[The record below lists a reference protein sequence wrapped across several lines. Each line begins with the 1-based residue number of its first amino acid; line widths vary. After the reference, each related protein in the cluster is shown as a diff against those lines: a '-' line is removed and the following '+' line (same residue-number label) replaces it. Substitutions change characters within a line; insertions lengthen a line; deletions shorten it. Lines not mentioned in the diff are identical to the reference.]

1 MANDNNGDNAMGRL
15 KLYGFWRSTAT
26 WRVRIVLEYK
36 GIVYDYEP
44 IDLSQGVEKQHS
56 EEYRAKN
63 PMRQV
68 PLLEIDEIDG
78 PAGGLRIAQS
88 LAIIEY
94 LEERFPEPR
103 LLPEDPVLRARAR
116 QLAEMTNSGI
126 QPLQNTSVQGFVRDE
141 LKADE
146 KAWTRY
152 WVSRGLAA
160 LEVVTTETA
169 GRFSIGDSI
178 SLPDILL
185 VPELNFARRFSIPL
199 DPYPTLTR
207 IEAACADLPAF
218 ARAHADR
225 QPDAQ

>member
-1 MANDNNGDNAMGRL
+1 MNPL

-26 WRVRIVLEYK
+26 WRVRIALEYK
-36 GIVYDYEP
+36 GIAYDYEP
-44 IDLSQGVEKQHS
+44 IDLRKGAEEQHS
-56 EEYRAKN
+56 EEYRSKN

-68 PLLEIDEIDG
+68 PLIELDG
-78 PAGGLRIAQS
+78 GAGGLRIAQS

-103 LLPEDPVLRARAR
+103 LLPIDPLLRARAR

-126 QPLQNTSVQGFVRDE
+126 QPLQNTSVQAFVKDE
-141 LKADE
+141 LNADE
-146 KAWTRY
+146 EAWTQH
-152 WVSRGLAA
+152 WVRRGLSA
-160 LEVVTTETA
+160 LEVVTAETA
-169 GRFSIGDSI
+169 GRFSIGDSL
-178 SLPDILL
+178 SLPDIVL
-185 VPELNFARRFSIPL
+185 VPELSFARRFSIPL

-225 QPDAQ
+225 QPDAPR

>member
-1 MANDNNGDNAMGRL
+1 MNRL

-26 WRVRIVLEYK
+26 WRVRIALEYK
-36 GIVYDYEP
+36 GIGYDYEP
-44 IDLSQGVEKQHS
+44 IDLGKGIEKQHS
-56 EEYRAKN
+56 DEYRAKN

-68 PLLEIDEIDG
+68 PLIELESG
-78 PAGGLRIAQS
+78 FRIAQS

-94 LEERFPEPR
+94 LDERFPEPR
-103 LLPEDPVLRARAR
+103 ILPEDPRLRARAR

-126 QPLQNTSVQGFVRDE
+126 QPLQNTSVQAHVKDE

-160 LEVVTTETA
+160 LEMVTAETA
-169 GRFSIGDSI
+169 GKFSIGDSL
-178 SLPDILL
+178 SLPDIVLI
-185 VPELNFARRFSIPL
+185 PELHFARRFSIPL
-199 DPYPTLTR
+199 DAYPTLTR

-218 ARAHADR
+218 VRAHADR

>member
-1 MANDNNGDNAMGRL
+1 
-15 KLYGFWRSTAT
+15 
-26 WRVRIVLEYK
+26 
-36 GIVYDYEP
+36 
-44 IDLSQGVEKQHS
+44 
-56 EEYRAKN
+56 
-63 PMRQV
+63 MRQV
-68 PLLEIDEIDG
+68 PLLEVDG
-78 PAGGLRIAQS
+78 GAGGLRIAQS

-94 LEERFPEPR
+94 LEERVPEPR
-103 LLPEDPVLRARAR
+103 LLPGDPLLRARAR

-126 QPLQNTSVQGFVRDE
+126 QPLQNTSVQGYVRDE

-160 LEVVTTETA
+160 LEVVTSETA
-169 GRFSIGDSI
+169 GRFSIGDAI

-185 VPELNFARRFSIPL
+185 VPELNFARRFSISL
-199 DPYPTLTR
+199 DPYPTLSR

-225 QPDAQ
+225 QPDAK

>member
-1 MANDNNGDNAMGRL
+1 MTRL

-26 WRVRIVLEYK
+26 WRVRIALEYK
-36 GIVYDYEP
+36 GIEYDYEP
-44 IDLSQGVEKQHS
+44 IDLSRGVDAQHS
-56 EEYRAKN
+56 DAYRAKN

-68 PLLEIDEIDG
+68 PLLEVDG
-78 PAGGLRIAQS
+78 GAGGLRIAQS
-88 LAIIEY
+88 IAIIEY
-94 LEERFPEPR
+94 LEERIPEPR
-103 LLPEDPVLRARAR
+103 LLPGDPLLRARAR
-116 QLAEMTNSGI
+116 QLAEMINSGI
-126 QPLQNTSVQGFVRDE
+126 QPLQNTSVQGYVRDE

-160 LEVVTTETA
+160 LEVVTSETA
-169 GRFSIGDSI
+169 GRFSIGDAI

-199 DPYPTLTR
+199 DPYPTLSR

-225 QPDAQ
+225 QPDAK

>member
-1 MANDNNGDNAMGRL
+1 MKL
-15 KLYGFWRSTAT
+15 VKLYGFWRSTAT
-26 WRVRIVLEYK
+26 WRVRIALEYK
-36 GIVYDYEP
+36 GIEYDYEP
-44 IDLSQGVEKQHS
+44 IDLRKGVDMQYS

-68 PLLEIDEIDG
+68 PLLEIDG
-78 PAGGLRIAQS
+78 GAGGLRIAQS

-103 LLPEDPVLRARAR
+103 LLPEDPLLRARAR

-126 QPLQNTSVQGFVRDE
+126 QPLQNTTVQAFVKDE

-146 KAWTRY
+146 EAWTRH

-160 LEVVTTETA
+160 IETVTAETA
-169 GRFSIGDSI
+169 GKFSIGDSL
-178 SLPDILL
+178 SVADVVL

-218 ARAHADR
+218 VRAHAER
-225 QPDAQ
+225 QPDAP

>member
-1 MANDNNGDNAMGRL
+1 MNNDNNGGTATSRL

-26 WRVRIVLEYK
+26 WRVRIALEYK
-36 GIVYDYEP
+36 GIAYDYEP
-44 IDLSQGVEKQHS
+44 IDLSKGVEKQHS
-56 EEYRAKN
+56 DEYRSKN

-68 PLLEIDEIDG
+68 PLLEIDG
-78 PAGGLRIAQS
+78 AAGGLRIAQS
-88 LAIIEY
+88 IAIIEY
-94 LEERFPEPR
+94 LDERFPEPR

-146 KAWTRY
+146 KAWTRH

-160 LEVVTTETA
+160 LEVVTAETA

-225 QPDAQ
+225 QPDAR